1 MEEKHIK
8 CVFCGKEGNST
19 SKDFLKG
26 TSGNYICNDCADI
39 ITMIRSNDDL
49 LFFGEEETPK
59 KVTKTTIAKD
69 EKIPTPT
76 EIKAKLDEKVI
87 GQEHAKKLLANTAYN
102 YYKRIAMIDEN
113 GYCPVEKSNILLIGP
128 TGTGKT
134 YLTETLAEIMKV
146 PFATADITSFSET
159 GYKGQDPT
167 DIIKNLFIKTY
178 DIEQTE
184 KGIIFIDEIDKIA
197 GGRSNSQVSDTKVQQ
212 GLLKIIEGTDVIV
225 KDENDM
231 SVSIN
236 TRNILFI
243 CSGAFVGLDEIIK
256 KRLNKKVN
264 KIGFNSESNK
274 VEETIDDVL
283 SKVTSEDLFKFGMV
297 PELIGR
303 LHCVATLKELTVNDL
318 KRIIVE
324 PKNSI
329 FKQYQTLFNYDGI
342 ELEIEEEALV
352 EIANKCISNKTG
364 ARGIRSII
372 EMVMVEPSFELPSL
386 KNKYNKCI
394 ITADAIKGD
403 ALPKYTKT
411 RKTRKKSGIN

>member
-8 CVFCGKEGNST
+8 CVFCGKEGLST
-19 SKDFLKG
+19 SKEFLKG
-26 TSGNYICNDCADI
+26 TSGNYICTDCADI
-39 ITMIRSNDDL
+39 ITMIRSNEDM
-49 LFFGEEETPK
+49 FSFGKDEKPK
-59 KVTKTTIAKD
+59 KVRNNASKD

-76 EIKAKLDEKVI
+76 EIKAELDERVI

-102 YYKRIAMIDEN
+102 YYKRIAMLDEN

-134 YLTETLAEIMKV
+134 YLTETLAEIMQV

-159 GYKGQDPT
+159 GYKGSDPT

-184 KGIIFIDEIDKIA
+184 RGIIFIDEIDKIA
-197 GGRSNSQVSDTKVQQ
+197 GGRSSSQVSDTKVQQ

-256 KRLNKKVN
+256 KRLNKRTN
-264 KIGFNSESNK
+264 KIGFNNENQEK
-274 VEETIDDVL
+274 EETIDDIL

-303 LHCVATLKELTVNDL
+303 LHCIATLKELTANDL
-318 KRIIVE
+318 KRIITE

-329 FKQYQTLFNYDGI
+329 FKQYKTLFEYDGI
-342 ELEIEEEALV
+342 ELEIEEEALE
-352 EIANKCISNKTG
+352 EIAKKCIANKTG

-372 EMVMVEPSFELPSL
+372 EAVMVEPSFELPSL
-386 KNKYNKCI
+386 KGKYNKCI